1 MVSRVVYSN
10 LKKLK
15 LARQTSEWNKTKS
28 RFRQQITNEAKISNK
43 QCIKTRLQYL
53 QRAQQCTRLSP
64 CWNVRMAKNSL
75 GDWSCINL
83 ADENPQG
90 TPDPV
95 TGPQGW
101 RTRSTLFDFWQAT
114 LPHFFSLFSSSDSS
128 RSVKALQQELRI
140 PTGKLFPETKKTV
153 CTNEASVLSGCP

>member
-53 QRAQQCTRLSP
+53 QRAQQCTRLSLF
-64 CWNVRMAKNSL
+64 WNVRMKKNSL
-75 GDWSCINL
+75 GDWSCNNL
-83 ADENPQG
+83 SDENPQG

-114 LPHFFSLFSSSDSS
+114 LYHIFFSFSRLQTPQGQWNRYNRSCAYLSFS
-128 RSVKALQQELRI
+128 RRQR
-140 PTGKLFPETKKTV
+140 KL
-153 CTNEASVLSGCP
+153 SVLMRCLF